1 MATTTISQTRIPQLG
16 QVQMLGLTAAVL
28 GIGVLVAGY
37 FLNPTSFF
45 ESYIYGY
52 YVAMT
57 IPLGCLGFL
66 MVQHLTGGAWGVTV
80 RRMLEAGAA
89 TLPIMGLLFIP
100 IALGYFDTYKA
111 LGLEHPLY
119 EWANPEV
126 VTPGGAEF
134 DPIIAHKVPWL
145 SPLWVTARIAI
156 FFVIWTILAYTL
168 RAWSRQQDVGGDA
181 KKLATRMRRLS
192 GIGAALFVIT
202 VTFFSFD
209 VAMSLDPHWFST
221 IYGAHYMANAG
232 LMTLAFLALM
242 MSRVRDATLFREY
255 VSVKPIHD
263 IGKLIFAFTVL
274 WTYMSYGQLIII
286 WSGDVAEFTPWYVH
300 RTQHGWVFVALALM
314 LFAFALPFFVLL
326 FRGTKR
332 NLNTLATIAGWI
344 VLMRF
349 VDMAWIILPEFR
361 EHLWDITIT
370 DVAAPIG
377 LIGLVVALFAANV
390 QQAPLLPLRDPNME
404 QLQNSGHH

>member
-1 MATTTISQTRIPQLG
+1 
-16 QVQMLGLTAAVL
+16 
-28 GIGVLVAGY
+28 
-37 FLNPTSFF
+37 
-45 ESYIYGY
+45 
-52 YVAMT
+52 
-57 IPLGCLGFL
+57 
-66 MVQHLTGGAWGVTV
+66 
-80 RRMLEAGAA
+80 
-89 TLPIMGLLFIP
+89 
-100 IALGYFDTYKA
+100 
-111 LGLEHPLY
+111 
-119 EWANPEV
+119 
-126 VTPGGAEF
+126 
-134 DPIIAHKVPWL
+134 
-145 SPLWVTARIAI
+145 
-156 FFVIWTILAYTL
+156 
-168 RAWSRQQDVGGDA
+168 
-181 KKLATRMRRLS
+181 MRRLS
-192 GIGAALFVIT
+192 GIGVALFVIT

-242 MSRVRDATLFREY
+242 MSRVRDAALFREY

-274 WTYMSYGQLIII
+274 WTYMSYGQLVII

-344 VLMRF
+344 VVMRF

-361 EHLWDITIT
+361 EHLWDIAIT

-377 LIGLVVALFAANV
+377 LIGLVIALFAANV

>member
-1 MATTTISQTRIPQLG
+1 
-16 QVQMLGLTAAVL
+16 
-28 GIGVLVAGY
+28 
-37 FLNPTSFF
+37 
-45 ESYIYGY
+45 
-52 YVAMT
+52 
-57 IPLGCLGFL
+57 
-66 MVQHLTGGAWGVTV
+66 
-80 RRMLEAGAA
+80 
-89 TLPIMGLLFIP
+89 
-100 IALGYFDTYKA
+100 
-111 LGLEHPLY
+111 
-119 EWANPEV
+119 

-370 DVAAPIG
+370 DIAAPIG

>member
-1 MATTTISQTRIPQLG
+1 MATTSISQTRIPQLG
-16 QVQMLGLTAAVL
+16 QVQMLGLAAAVI
-28 GIGVLVAGY
+28 GIGVLAAGY

-89 TLPIMGLLFIP
+89 MLPIMGLLFIP
-100 IALGYFDTYKA
+100 IALSYFDTYKA

-126 VTPGGAEF
+126 VAPGGAEF

-156 FFVIWTILAYTL
+156 FFIIWSALALTL
-168 RAWSRQQDVGGDA
+168 RAWSRQQDAGGDA

-192 GIGAALFVIT
+192 GIGVALFVIT

-242 MSRVRDATLFREY
+242 MSRVRDAALFREY

-263 IGKLIFAFTVL
+263 IGKLMFAFTVL

-286 WSGDVAEFTPWYVH
+286 WSGNVAEFTPWYVH

-332 NLNTLATIAGWI
+332 NLTTLATIAGWI
-344 VLMRF
+344 VVMRF

-361 EHLWDITIT
+361 EHLWDIAIT

-377 LIGLVVALFAANV
+377 LIGLVIALFAANV